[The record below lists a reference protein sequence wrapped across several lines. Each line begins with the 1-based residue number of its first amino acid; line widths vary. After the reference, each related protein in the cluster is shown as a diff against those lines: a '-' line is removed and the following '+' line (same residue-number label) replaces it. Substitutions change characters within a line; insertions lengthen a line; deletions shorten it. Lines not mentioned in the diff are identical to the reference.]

1 MLADAYMITKRMG
14 RARRDARQTER
25 GRGKDE
31 RQNVQRRA
39 TARLL
44 HFSSEVGISPASKR
58 SNNYCL
64 SMAPGKYGFG
74 STG

>member
-31 RQNVQRRA
+31 RQKVRGG
-39 TARLL
+39 L
-44 HFSSEVGISPASKR
+44 VPASG
-58 SNNYCL
+58 Y
-64 SMAPGKYGFG
+64 F
-74 STG
+74 ST